1 MIMNYLFLL
10 LSINMP
16 IQTIKIFNFNKNSN
30 IYSWRIVDDNVMGGR
45 SSSNISLN
53 KDGFGVFNGTI
64 SLENNGG
71 FSSVRHAFKA
81 LKVNKQNKVY
91 LKIKG
96 DGKDYQL
103 RIKDNSGNYYSYIKT
118 FSTNGA
124 WQEIE
129 ISLKE
134 MYPSFRGRK
143 LDAPNFSHD
152 NIEEIVF
159 LIGNKKNES
168 FELIIDKIALK

>member
-64 SLENNGG
+64 SLDNNGG
-71 FSSVRHAFKA
+71 FCSVRYVFKA
-81 LKVNKQNKVY
+81 LKANN
-91 LKIKG
+91 
-96 DGKDYQL
+96 QL
-103 RIKDNSGNYYSYIKT
+103 LHPLVSHSSNYRISSYS
-118 FSTNGA
+118 
-124 WQEIE
+124 
-129 ISLKE
+129 
-134 MYPSFRGRK
+134 
-143 LDAPNFSHD
+143 
-152 NIEEIVF
+152 F
-159 LIGNKKNES
+159 LN
-168 FELIIDKIALK
+168 